1 MTILDWSGYAGYRG
15 IDEEELEPYVLPIV
29 LRLEK
34 DEELLPTHEE
44 AQLAVAAAVLGFF
57 DSEKTAPG
65 GAWRE
70 STDKWLAGR
79 IRKVARR
86 ARGKEWDTVRKMDGI
101 YAKYGNA
108 EVIILP
114 PHPNFAAPAEI
125 KKLQVSG
132 LDLERKPITE
142 DYFDGLGFSVNPNI
156 EMSTGKTLAQVGHA
170 VQLTI
175 FRSSINELKTWEEAS
190 CPFIVLP
197 WEAKVSWD
205 AIIHDAGFTEVAPGS
220 ETARGVLL

>member
-1 MTILDWSGYAGYRG
+1 MSVFDWSGFSGYRG
-15 IDEEELEPYVLPIV
+15 IEEEELEPYVLPII

-34 DEELLPTHEE
+34 TEDTLPTHEE
-44 AQLAVAAAVLGFF
+44 AQLALAAAILGFF

-70 STDKWLAGR
+70 ATDKWLAGR

-86 ARGKEWDTVRKMDGI
+86 ARGKEWETVRSMDGI

-108 EVIILP
+108 EVVILP
-114 PHPNFAAPAEI
+114 PHPNFDAPAEI

-132 LDLERKPITE
+132 LDLARQPIEE
-142 DYFDGLGFSVNPNI
+142 DYFDGLGFAVNPHI
-156 EMSTGKTLAQVGHA
+156 EMTTGKTLAQVGHA

-175 FRSSINELKTWEEAS
+175 FKSSVSELQTWVEAS
-190 CPFIVLP
+190 CPFVILP
-197 WEAKVSWD
+197 WEAKVAWD
-205 AIIHDAGFTEVAPGS
+205 AVIHDAGFTEVAPGS